1 MSVDEV
7 KLSRKGKLIV
17 VAGIN
22 GVGKTTVLNS
32 VKQLTKEIE
41 VVNYGDEMFSI
52 ASQRGWVQNRDQIRK
67 LPLERQLL
75 LQKEAAQNLSLK
87 AKEKNIIV
95 DTHVLIPT
103 PSGAWPGLPK
113 WVVESL
119 APDIIVIL
127 EAPPDVIF
135 MRRNL
140 DKLRERKDQSSI
152 EEIRTFMELIR
163 AAAIASAVLVGAAVV
178 IVQNIEGDPSFAA
191 KEIVK
196 LFSS

>member
-87 AKEKNIIV
+87 AKEKI
-95 DTHVLIPT
+95 
-103 PSGAWPGLPK
+103 
-113 WVVESL
+113 
-119 APDIIVIL
+119 
-127 EAPPDVIF
+127 
-135 MRRNL
+135 
-140 DKLRERKDQSSI
+140 
-152 EEIRTFMELIR
+152 
-163 AAAIASAVLVGAAVV
+163 
-178 IVQNIEGDPSFAA
+178 
-191 KEIVK
+191 
-196 LFSS
+196 